1 MEKHLTYNMCLI
13 KLFYSVAE
21 ICSLFFSPTFS
32 TFIIKYKYLLI
43 AFVEKNDGCVVHS
56 LTFPPIFVVKK
67 SIRILDTIKIV
78 NKFKTVS
85 KQTAND
91 YTSKLS
97 YPT

>member
-1 MEKHLTYNMCLI
+1 MCLI
-13 KLFYSVAE
+13 ELFYSVAE
-21 ICSLFFSPTFS
+21 ICSFFFPPPFS

-43 AFVEKNDGCVVHS
+43 AFVEKKNDGCVVRSH
-56 LTFPPIFVVKK
+56 TFPPIFVKK

-85 KQTAND
+85 KQYPND